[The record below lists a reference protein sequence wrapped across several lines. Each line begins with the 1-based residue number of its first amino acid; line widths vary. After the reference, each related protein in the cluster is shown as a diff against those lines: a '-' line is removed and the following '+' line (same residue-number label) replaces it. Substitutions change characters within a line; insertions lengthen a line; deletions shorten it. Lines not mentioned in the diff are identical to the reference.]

1 MTENKHTKTDLLQM
15 QALPLSAKI
24 NMSKVRI
31 RDWYD
36 YWGGQVYVSF
46 SGGKDSTVLKHLVES
61 TVGNVPSLFVNT
73 GLEYPEIQKFAMS
86 QPNVVTVRP
95 EKRFDEVIKNYGY
108 PVVSKE
114 VSNNIRGARN
124 SLRKGV
130 NSVRLQKLRGTR
142 LDKNGNKSLYNSK
155 KYEYLLDAPFKISD
169 QCCDVMKKRPAKQYE
184 KETGRKPYIGTM
196 AQESRLRQTEWF
208 KNGCNA
214 FDKGRP
220 TSQPLSFWTE
230 QDILQY
236 IKKFNLPY
244 ATVYGDIIEE
254 DTQVNFLGE
263 KVPKLSTTGAKRTG
277 CMFCMFWL
285 SQDGCPNRFQKM
297 KETHPNQ
304 YKYCMK
310 DVEDGGLGIK
320 KVLEFMG
327 EEYE

>member
-1 MTENKHTKTDLLQM
+1 M
-15 QALPLSAKI
+15 QSLPLSSKI

-86 QPNVVTVRP
+86 QPNVVTIRP
-95 EKRFDEVIKNYGY
+95 EKRFDEVIKEYGY

-114 VSNNIRGARN
+114 IAQVIEEAR
-124 SLRKGV
+124 RHATTGKYTYRMK
-130 NSVRLQKLRGTR
+130 RLNGT
-142 LDKNGNKSLYNSK
+142 LLTKDGKKSAYNCP
-155 KYEYLLDAPFKISD
+155 KYKYLLNAPFKISSK
-169 QCCDVMKKRPAKQYE
+169 CCDVMKKKPAKKYE
-184 KETGRKPYIGTM
+184 KETGRKPFIGTM
-196 AQESRLRQTEWF
+196 AQESRARQTAWF
-208 KNGCNA
+208 INGCNA
-214 FDKGRP
+214 FTKNRP

-236 IKKFNLPY
+236 IKEFNLEY
-244 ATVYGDIIEE
+244 CSIYGDIIEE
-254 DTQVNFLGE
+254 DTQVSFIGE
-263 KVPKLSTTGAKRTG
+263 KVPKLATTGAKRTG
-277 CMFCMFWL
+277 CMFCMFGM

-297 KETHPNQ
+297 KESHSNQ

-310 DVEDGGLGIK
+310 DVEDGGLGLR

-327 EEYE
+327 EAYE